1 MKTISYN
8 KIDALESDYLY
19 VATSQIPN
27 SGNGLFTA
35 IDIYKDEM
43 IAIFTG
49 DILNDSQATECSE
62 KRNDRYFI
70 MMPDGSTLDSMNSDC
85 FAKYA
90 NDANVNAETKIKNNS
105 KIAFDDDG
113 QVGLIA
119 LRKIKSGEEIF
130 CNYGKAYWEKWLKF
144 V

>member
-1 MKTISYN
+1 
-8 KIDALESDYLY
+8 
-19 VATSQIPN
+19 
-27 SGNGLFTA
+27 
-35 IDIYKDEM
+35 M

-90 NDANVNAETKIKNNS
+90 NDASVNSETNSKNNS
-105 KIAFDDDG
+105 KIAFDDEG

-130 CNYGKAYWEKWLKF
+130 CSYGKVYWKKWLKF